1 MPFKN
6 EEMWSRTPRNSPAA
20 RIPRRAILLWAALI
34 SLGLGQI
41 EFGLPLDGF
50 LRTARNAMR
59 SHPASGKVVIIAI
72 DDRSID
78 SLDKW
83 PWPRTRYAE
92 MVDRLRELGA
102 QQVAFEP
109 SLSGIGNPKD
119 DKVFEQALARF
130 DGRVALPGRF
140 VVNAALG
147 QRDALLPP
155 QDFRRYAATVNVNV
169 FSALWGEAR
178 ALPYALDVG
187 GTTYPSMAAYLAK
200 RPGDSGTWF
209 PIDYSIALDS
219 IPVYSALE
227 LLNGRVTG
235 REIAG
240 NKVIIGWASV
250 PSSNTYLVPGHGK
263 MPAVYVQALGTE
275 TLLQGRPVRIGW
287 LVPLIVVFL
296 GTSAHL
302 FAKRRWQALSG
313 LAVAWATL
321 TGLPFALESRLV
333 FVDITPALFFV
344 MISTSLTIWHKFRM
358 SYRARGLTN
367 GVSGLP
373 NLNALREQATESDT
387 ALVAARIHNFAEIAS
402 ALPQETEGELV
413 SQIVAR
419 LAIGARGGKI
429 FQGDEGI
436 FAWLASSETGTPL
449 GDQLDALHALCRT
462 PIVVGGTHVDL
473 AITFGIDAGS
483 NRSPANRI
491 GGALV
496 AAEEA
501 QTEGRRW
508 KEFDATKLKDVA
520 WKLSL
525 LGRLDSAIDAGE
537 LWVAYQPKL
546 DLRSKRIVGAEAL
559 VRWSHAE
566 KGEIGPA
573 DFIPAAEQSNRIDKL
588 TAFVLES
595 AIGTAAEINASGGEM
610 DVAVNLSARLLDRP
624 DLIDRIAALL
634 SKHRVPARHLTL
646 EVTES
651 AAMTGHDRSI
661 EMLAQLRAMGINIS
675 IDDYGTGFS
684 TLDYMKKIPATEIKI
699 DRSFV
704 KMIDR
709 SQSDRLMVDS
719 TIHLAHSLGRTVVA
733 EGVETPEILR
743 ALEAMGC
750 DKAQGYLIGR
760 PMSVRNLHRIL
771 IDDRRHAAA

>member
-1 MPFKN
+1 
-6 EEMWSRTPRNSPAA
+6 MWSRTPRNSPVA
-20 RIPRRAILLWAALI
+20 RIPRRAILLWATLI
-34 SLGLGQI
+34 SLGIGLI
-41 EFGLPLDGF
+41 EFGLPLDNF
-50 LRTARNAMR
+50 LRTLRNTAR
-59 SHPASGKVVIIAI
+59 SHPASGEVVIIAI

-78 SLDKW
+78 TLDKW

-92 MVDRLRELGA
+92 IIDSLRDLGA

-109 SLSGIGNPKD
+109 SFSGTSNAAD

-130 DGRVALPGRF
+130 DGHVLLPAKF
-140 VVNAALG
+140 VTDPVLNR
-147 QRDALLPP
+147 RDALLPP
-155 QDFRRYAATVNVNV
+155 QNFRRYASLVNTNV
-169 FSALWGEAR
+169 YFPFWQQVQQ
-178 ALPYALDVG
+178 LPYAHDVG
-187 GTTYPSMAAYLAK
+187 GTMFPSMAAYLAK
-200 RPGDSGTWF
+200 RPGDSETYF
-209 PIDYSIALDS
+209 PIDYSIAVDS
-219 IPVYSALE
+219 IPVYSAVDLISGKVSRAAIV
-227 LLNGRVTG
+227 GRKIIVGSTSVDLPETYFVPRSG
-235 REIAG
+235 
-240 NKVIIGWASV
+240 KVSV
-250 PSSNTYLVPGHGK
+250 AYIH
-263 MPAVYVQALGTE
+263 ALGAE
-275 TLLQGRPVRIGW
+275 TLLKGRPLELGW
-287 LVPLIVVFL
+287 LIPVIAVLAAVC
-296 GTSAHL
+296 AQL
-302 FAKRRWQALSG
+302 FAKRKWHRWGAIAL
-313 LAVAWATL
+313 AWTTL
-321 TGLPFALESRLV
+321 LGMPFVLESRLI
-333 FVDITPALFFV
+333 FVDIAPGLALLI
-344 MISTSLTIWHKFRM
+344 ISGGLSIWHRFRI
-358 SYRARGLTN
+358 SYKARGLTN

-387 ALVAARIHNFAEIAS
+387 ALVAARIHNYAEIAS
-402 ALPQETEGELV
+402 ALPQDTEAELV
-413 SQIVAR
+413 NQIVAR

-436 FAWLASSETGTPL
+436 FAWLANSESGTPL

-462 PIVVGGTHVDL
+462 PIVVAETHVDL
-473 AITFGIDAGS
+473 SITFGIDAGS
-483 NRSPANRI
+483 DRSPANRI

-508 KEFDATKLKDVA
+508 KEFDAAKLKDVA

-537 LWVAYQPKL
+537 LWVAYQPKI
-546 DLRSKRIVGAEAL
+546 DLRSKRIIGAEAL
-559 VRWSHAE
+559 VRWSHAQ

-595 AIGTAAEINASGGEM
+595 AIKTAADIGVRDNDM

-624 DLIDRIAALL
+624 DLLDRIEALL
-634 SKHRVPARHLTL
+634 AKYRVAAHNLTL

-651 AAMTGHDRSI
+651 AAMTGHERSI
-661 EMLAQLRAMGINIS
+661 EMLTQLRAMGVNIS

-684 TLDYMKKIPATEIKI
+684 TLDYLKKIPATEIKI

-704 KMIDR
+704 RMIDR

-750 DKAQGYLIGR
+750 DKAQGYLLGR
-760 PMSVRNLHRIL
+760 PMSVRNLHRVL
-771 IDDRRHAAA
+771 VDDRRHAAA

>member
-1 MPFKN
+1 MSGP
-6 EEMWSRTPRNSPAA
+6 
-20 RIPRRAILLWAALI
+20 
-34 SLGLGQI
+34 G
-41 EFGLPLDGF
+41 
-50 LRTARNAMR
+50 NATDNK
-59 SHPASGKVVIIAI
+59 A
-72 DDRSID
+72 
-78 SLDKW
+78 
-83 PWPRTRYAE
+83 
-92 MVDRLRELGA
+92 
-102 QQVAFEP
+102 
-109 SLSGIGNPKD
+109 
-119 DKVFEQALARF
+119 FEQALARF
-130 DGRVALPGRF
+130 DGHVVLPARF
-140 VVNAALG
+140 SSESRFKRFNSP
-147 QRDALLPP
+147 LPL
-155 QDFRRYAATVNVNV
+155 QDFRRYAAVVNTHVYL
-169 FSALWGEAR
+169 SLWDQVKE
-178 ALPYALDVG
+178 LPYALEYEDR
-187 GTTYPSMAAYLAK
+187 TFPSMAAYLAK
-200 RPGDSGTWF
+200 RPGDNGSYF
-209 PIDYSIALDS
+209 RIDYSIAVDS
-219 IPVYSALE
+219 IPTYSAVDLI
-227 LLNGRVTG
+227 NG
-235 REIAG
+235 
-240 NKVIIGWASV
+240 
-250 PSSNTYLVPGHGK
+250 LVPPSEISGK
-263 MPAVYVQALGTE
+263 TIIVGSTSAQSGESYFVPGNGKVAAAYVHALGVE
-275 TLLQGRPVRIGW
+275 TLLQGRPVEFGW
-287 LVPLIVVFL
+287 LIPLIGVFM
-296 GTSAHL
+296 AVCVQL
-302 FAKRRWQALSG
+302 FAKRRWQVLSG
-313 LAVAWATL
+313 LATAWAML
-321 TGLPFALESRLV
+321 LGLPLLLESYLI
-333 FVDITPALFFV
+333 FVDIAPGLCLV
-344 MISTSLTIWHKFRM
+344 IVSGGLSIWHSFRM
-358 SYRARGLTN
+358 SYKARGLTN

-373 NLNALREQATESDT
+373 NLNALREQATESNT

-402 ALPQETEGELV
+402 ALPQETERELV

-436 FAWLASSETGTPL
+436 FAWLASSETGAPL

-462 PIVVGGTHVDL
+462 PIVVDGTHVDL
-473 AITFGIDAGS
+473 AITFGIDAGTD
-483 NRSPANRI
+483 RSPANRI

-501 QTEGRRW
+501 QAEGRRW
-508 KEFDATKLKDVA
+508 KEFDAAKLKDMA

-595 AIGTAAEINASGGEM
+595 AIGTASEINAHGGNM

-624 DLIDRIAALL
+624 DLIDRIEALL
-634 SKHRVPARHLTL
+634 SKHRVHPRHLTL

-661 EMLAQLRAMGINIS
+661 EMLGQLRDMGINIS

-684 TLDYMKKIPATEIKI
+684 TLDYLKKIPATEIKI

-771 IDDRRHAAA
+771 SDDRRHAAA

>member
-1 MPFKN
+1 M
-6 EEMWSRTPRNSPAA
+6 
-20 RIPRRAILLWAALI
+20 LWATLI
-34 SLGLGQI
+34 SLGIGLI
-41 EFGLPLDGF
+41 EFGWPLDNF
-50 LRTARNAMR
+50 LRTVRNTIR
-59 SHPASGKVVIIAI
+59 SHPASGEVVIIAI

-78 SLDKW
+78 KLDKW
-83 PWPRTRYAE
+83 PWPRARYAE

-109 SLSGIGNPKD
+109 SFSGTGNPTD
-119 DKVFEQALARF
+119 DKLFEQALARF
-130 DGRVALPGRF
+130 DGHVVLPARF
-140 VVNAALG
+140 VTDPVLDK
-147 QRDALLPP
+147 RDALLPP
-155 QDFRRYAATVNVNV
+155 QNFRRYAALVNTNV
-169 FSALWGEAR
+169 SHPYWQFVQR
-178 ALPYALDVG
+178 LPYAHDVG
-187 GTTYPSMAAYLAK
+187 GTMFPSMAAYLAK
-200 RPGDSGTWF
+200 RPGDSETYF
-209 PIDYSIALDS
+209 PIDYSTAVDS
-219 IPVYSALE
+219 IPSISAVDLIE
-227 LLNGRVTG
+227 GKIAKKF
-235 REIAG
+235 IAG
-240 NKVIIGWASV
+240 RKIIIGLTSVQSPNTFFV
-250 PSSNTYLVPGHGK
+250 PSSGK
-263 MPAVYVQALGTE
+263 IPVVYIHALGTE
-275 TLLQGRPVRIGW
+275 TLLQGRPVEFGW
-287 LVPLIVVFL
+287 LIPLIGVFM
-296 GTSAHL
+296 AVAVQL
-302 FAKRRWQALSG
+302 FAGRRWQTLSG
-313 LAVAWATL
+313 LATAWAML
-321 TGLPFALESRLV
+321 LGLPFLLESHLI
-333 FVDITPALFFV
+333 FVDIAPGLCLV
-344 MISTSLTIWHKFRM
+344 IVSGGLSIWHKFRM
-358 SYRARGLTN
+358 SYKARGLTN

-373 NLNALREQATESDT
+373 NLNALRELATESNT

-402 ALPQETEGELV
+402 ALPQETERELV
-413 SQIVAR
+413 TQIVAR

-436 FAWLASSETGTPL
+436 FAWLASSESGTPL

-462 PIVVGGTHVDL
+462 PIVVAETHVDL
-473 AITFGIDAGS
+473 SITFGIDAGS
-483 NRSPANRI
+483 DRSPANRI

-508 KEFDATKLKDVA
+508 KEFDAAKLKDVA

-537 LWVAYQPKL
+537 LWVAYQPKI
-546 DLRSKRIVGAEAL
+546 DLRSKRIIGAEAL
-559 VRWSHAE
+559 VRWSHAQ

-595 AIGTAAEINASGGEM
+595 AIKTAADIGVRNNDM

-624 DLIDRIAALL
+624 DLLDRIEALL
-634 SKHRVPARHLTL
+634 AKYRVDAHNLTL

-651 AAMTGHDRSI
+651 AAMTGHERSI
-661 EMLAQLRAMGINIS
+661 EMLTQLRAMGVNIS

-684 TLDYMKKIPATEIKI
+684 TLDYLKKIPATEIKI

-704 KMIDR
+704 RMIDR

-750 DKAQGYLIGR
+750 DKAQGYLLGR
-760 PMSVRNLHRIL
+760 PMSVRNLHRVL
-771 IDDRRHAAA
+771 VDDRRHAAA